1 MEERSDKTRRKS
13 GKAAVVFD
21 TEATTHYLRQLV
33 QEFIDERDWAK
44 YHNPKDLAISIA
56 IEAAELMELFQ
67 WMGEKEAQAVPDKPE
82 SFARLE
88 EELADIIILC
98 LSLANVSSIDVAG
111 AVASKLEKNR
121 DRYPVH
127 LVKGNYRKYTELRGE
142 SAD

>member
-1 MEERSDKTRRKS
+1 MEERSDERRRNMRKS
-13 GKAAVVFD
+13 DAISD
-21 TEATTHYLRQLV
+21 REATTYYLRQLV

-67 WMGEKEAQAVPDKPE
+67 WMGEKEAQSILENAE
-82 SFARLE
+82 RSARLE

-98 LSLANVSSIDVAG
+98 LSLANVSSIDLAR
-111 AVASKLEKNR
+111 AVTKKLEKNR
-121 DRYPVH
+121 DKYPVH

-142 SAD
+142 NAD